1 MTISC
6 GKLLKTNNPF
16 SIEEHTEMPPFRLNI
31 FGRDLNDR
39 LVVQLIIGGICL
51 LALLIITG
59 FQHIIDWTVDS
70 LLIWIS
76 AMLFFVPI
84 SFGFVYNQFTTKSL
98 AMIIT
103 GIITLILYF
112 LYSQL
117 PPADIASSVLKSLI
131 WMTLFTIILDQLR
144 NKMKVK

>member
-1 MTISC
+1 
-6 GKLLKTNNPF
+6 
-16 SIEEHTEMPPFRLNI
+16 MPPFRLNI

-39 LVVQLIIGGICL
+39 LVVQLIIGGGCV

-59 FQHIIDWTVDS
+59 FQYIIDWTIDS
-70 LLIWIS
+70 LLIWFA

-103 GIITLILYF
+103 GIIALFLYF
-112 LYSQL
+112 LYSKL